1 MAGRGRV
8 ARLGDTVT
16 AVTGAARPGPGPAVQ
31 HHPVQHQ
38 PVQRPRRLGG
48 AELLEQILDPGSFRS
63 WDRPVSAPPRP
74 DAAYLAD
81 LARARARS
89 GTDEAVLTGE
99 GTLGGVPVAVLASE
113 FTFLGGSIGRA
124 AAERIV
130 AAIEEAGRR
139 RLPLVAAP
147 ASGGTRMQ
155 EGTLAFLQMVRIT
168 EALMAFKILGMPYLV
183 YLRHPTTGGVFASW
197 GSLGHLTVAEPGGLV
212 GFLGPKVYA
221 GLTGQEFPAWV
232 QSSEHLLAH
241 GTVDAVA
248 DAPGFRD
255 LAAEA
260 LGILAGKGT
269 WKGAGTP
276 SVGPTPT
283 GTPQVRTDG
292 GPLPADGNASAWHSV
307 LRTREGGRPG
317 LAELLDGGFGR
328 LVRLHGTCRGAAS
341 ASTAVVLAELE
352 GRPVIV
358 VGQDRAAQRA
368 GSVLDVA
375 GLAQARRGMRL
386 AEELGLPLVTV
397 VDTPGAE
404 LSVRAE
410 ESAIAGGIADCITR
424 MLGLTVPSVAVL
436 LGEGTGG
443 GALALAAA
451 RRTVAAEHA
460 WLAPLPPEGA
470 SLIVHGDT
478 SLAAELSGRQR
489 IGAGALLEDGA
500 VDEVVG
506 EGDGFCRRLAEA
518 ASRQIL
524 AQPVAGREQLSK
536 RLPPAAER
544 F

>member
-1 MAGRGRV
+1 M
-8 ARLGDTVT
+8 T
-16 AVTGAARPGPGPAVQ
+16 AIAETARPEPSPTGHRQ
-31 HHPVQHQ
+31 C
-38 PVQRPRRLGG
+38 RLSGT
-48 AELLEQILDPGSFRS
+48 EFLEQLLDAGSFRS
-63 WDRPVSAPPRP
+63 WDRPVPAPPGA
-74 DAAYLAD
+74 DSAYLAD
-81 LARARARS
+81 LARARDRS
-89 GTDEAVLTGE
+89 GTDESVLTGE
-99 GTLGGVPVAVLASE
+99 GTLDGNPVAVLASE
-113 FTFLGGSIGRA
+113 FAFLGGSIGRS

-168 EALMAFKILGMPYLV
+168 EALTAYKRLGLPYLA

-197 GSLGHLTVAEPGGLV
+197 GSLGHVTVAEPGGLV

-221 GLTGQEFPAWV
+221 GLTGQAFPEGI
-232 QSSEHLLAH
+232 QRSEHLLAH
-241 GTVDAVA
+241 GTVDAVL

-255 LAAEA
+255 LAAEV
-260 LGILAGKGT
+260 LGILAGQGALE
-269 WKGAGTP
+269 GAGALRI
-276 SVGPTPT
+276 T
-283 GTPQVRTDG
+283 GNSSD
-292 GPLPADGNASAWHSV
+292 DASAWDSV
-307 LRTREGGRPG
+307 LRTRDARRPG

-328 LVRLHGTCRGAAS
+328 LVRLHGTGRGAAS

-352 GRPVIV
+352 GRPVVV

-368 GSVLDVA
+368 GSVLDAA

-410 ESAIAGGIADCITR
+410 ESAIAGGIADCIAG

-470 SLIVHGDT
+470 SIIVHGDT
-478 SLAAELSGRQR
+478 SLAAELGERQR
-489 IGAGALLEDGA
+489 IGARALLEDGA
-500 VDEVVG
+500 VDEVVS
-506 EGDGFCRRLAEA
+506 EGDGFVRRLAEA
-518 ASRQIL
+518 ASRHL
-524 AQPVAGREQLSK
+524 AAQL
-536 RLPPAAER
+536 
-544 F
+544 